1 LLTLLSD
8 VNKIKDGIGDK
19 LGSALQ
25 FTSTFVI
32 GVLISLAKGWKLT
45 LVVLS
50 ISPLLFAST
59 IIFTKVNR
67 RLISLNTSPFL

>member
-45 LVVLS
+45 LVVLA

-67 RLISLNTSPFL
+67 RLFS